1 MPNLAKAK
9 AFFSVL
15 DAKNGYYKIELDD
28 ESSYLT
34 TFWSPK
40 GRLRWLPF
48 WMPFGIKP
56 ASEEYQQKQEEILEG
71 LKVAETVHDGILVL
85 GYG

>member
-48 WMPFGIKP
+48 GMPFGIKP

>member
-1 MPNLAKAK
+1 MRNLAKAK

-15 DAKNGYYKIELDD
+15 DAKNGYYKIELED

-40 GRLRWLPF
+40 GRLRWLQ
-48 WMPFGIKP
+48 MLFGIKP

>member
-1 MPNLAKAK
+1 MRNLAKAK

-28 ESSYLT
+28 ESNYLT

-40 GRLRWLPF
+40 GRLRWLQ
-48 WMPFGIKP
+48 MLFGIKP

>member
-1 MPNLAKAK
+1 MRNLAKAK

-40 GRLRWLPF
+40 GRLRWLQ
-48 WMPFGIKP
+48 MLSGIKP